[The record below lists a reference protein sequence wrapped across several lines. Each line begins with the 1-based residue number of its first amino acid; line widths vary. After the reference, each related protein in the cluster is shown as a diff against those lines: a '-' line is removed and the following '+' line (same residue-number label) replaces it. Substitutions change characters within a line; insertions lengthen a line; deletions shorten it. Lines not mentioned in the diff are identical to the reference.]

1 MTLASCTTWEC
12 VNSFANW
19 LSAVGTLFISGLALW
34 LSIRDRLINMQ
45 AELNTGLIPGANPTI
60 LNQQVYILSFTNIG
74 ARPVTVRDHC
84 WSLPFVK
91 GIIFFMP
98 YMDPQLGMLC
108 TKLPIELTDGKE
120 GHAFYAADFYS
131 KLDKPEEFL
140 FHRNRLVAWIRI
152 HFFRVLITTTAGKRI
167 NVAVKPAVRKK
178 LWRTYKAA

>member
-60 LNQQVYILSFTNIG
+60 LDQQVYILSFTNIG
-74 ARPVTVRDHC
+74 VRPVMVTNHC

-91 GIIFFMP
+91 GLTFLMP
-98 YMDPQLGMLC
+98 QMDSQLGALC
-108 TKLPIELTDGKE
+108 SKLPIELTDGKE
-120 GHAFYAADFYS
+120 GHAFYAADFFS

-140 FHRNRLVAWIRI
+140 FHKNRVVAWVRI
-152 HFFRVLITTTAGKRI
+152 HFFRVLIATTTGKRV
-167 NVAVKPAVRKK
+167 NVAVTPAVRKK
-178 LWRTYKAA
+178 LWCTYKAA